1 MATKPTGRTA
11 TMQIGELAHRS
22 ALTVDAI
29 RFYEKRGLLPKP
41 VRSKG
46 RFRLYTD
53 DDTERLRF
61 IQQVQ
66 GLGFSLTEVR
76 ELVDLRARKVDAC
89 ESVRQ
94 LLKGKLSDVRAKVR
108 ELEALESELIADLQK
123 CNQELKHRRRHVAA
137 ACPVLEVEGVRK

>member
-1 MATKPTGRTA
+1 
-11 TMQIGELAHRS
+11 MQIGELAHRS

-46 RFRLYTD
+46 QFRLYTD
-53 DDTERLRF
+53 DDAERLRF

-76 ELVDLRARKVDAC
+76 ELVDLRTRKIDAC
-89 ESVRQ
+89 ESVRL

-123 CNQELKHRRRHVAA
+123 CNQELKRRRRHAAA

>member
-1 MATKPTGRTA
+1 
-11 TMQIGELAHRS
+11 MQIGELAHRS

-76 ELVDLRARKVDAC
+76 ELVDLRARKMNAC

-108 ELEALESELIADLQK
+108 ELEALESALIADLQK
-123 CNQELKHRRRHVAA
+123 CNQELKRRRRHAAA

>member
-1 MATKPTGRTA
+1 
-11 TMQIGELAHRS
+11 MQIGELAQGT

-46 RFRLYTD
+46 RFRLYAD

-61 IQQVQ
+61 IRQVLR
-66 GLGFSLTEVR
+66 LGFSLAEVR
-76 ELVDLRARKVDAC
+76 ALVDLRARKVAAC

-123 CNQELKHRRRHVAA
+123 CNQELKRRRRHAAA

>member
-1 MATKPTGRTA
+1 META
-11 TMQIGELAHRS
+11 MQIGELAKRT

-29 RFYEKRGLLPKP
+29 RFYEKRRLLPKP
-41 VRSKG
+41 VRSTG

-94 LLKGKLSDVRAKVR
+94 LLKGKLSDVRSKVR

-123 CNQELKHRRRHVAA
+123 CNKELKRRRRHAAA